1 MSSKKTRR
9 HHTPDQKIA
18 ILRRHLIEKVPVSEL
33 CEEHDL
39 QPSVFYSWQR
49 QLFESGAQAFQESRK
64 QATKRE
70 EQLAQEIER
79 LEARLARKDEVIA
92 AVTGEMVSLKKEL
105 GEP

>member
-18 ILRRHLIEKVPVSEL
+18 LLRRHLVDKEPVSDI
-33 CEEHDL
+33 CQEHGL

-49 QLFESGAQAFQESRK
+49 QLFENGMAAFEESRK
-64 QATKRE
+64 AVSKRE
-70 EQLAQEIER
+70 EHLAQEVER
-79 LEARLARKDEVIA
+79 LTGRLARKDEVIA
-92 AVTGEMVSLKKEL
+92 AVTSEMVSLKKAL